1 MAFEG
6 LSDKLNGVFKRLR
19 GKGRLTEADVRE
31 GMREVRLAL
40 LEADVSYKVVK
51 DFVADVTE
59 KCIGTD
65 VLDSLTPAQQIV
77 KIVNQE
83 LTALMGGSNAKLT
96 TASKGPTVVMMVGLQ
111 GAGKTTNGAKL
122 AGLMRRQFGRRPLLV
137 ACDVYR
143 PAAINQLQVVGKQ
156 LDIPV
161 FEEGAG
167 ESEADGFGLSG
178 ESAALGEGDD
188 VITVFGLEKGK
199 RLLEVEDQGFVGEV
213 FFDGAAIDGDFAF
226 ASAHVNAG
234 DGGFAT
240 AGSVVFFVSHYHLLL
255 IC

>member
-1 MAFEG
+1 MLFNYGFAFLASKTPEHCLGLWDVRRKRLTLGELRSAAGGFETVFLTFLGTSVAGQHAGGFEG
-6 LSDKLNGVFKRLR
+6 
-19 GKGRLTEADVRE
+19 
-31 GMREVRLAL
+31 
-40 LEADVSYKVVK
+40 
-51 DFVADVTE
+51 
-59 KCIGTD
+59 
-65 VLDSLTPAQQIV
+65 
-77 KIVNQE
+77 
-83 LTALMGGSNAKLT
+83 
-96 TASKGPTVVMMVGLQ
+96 
-111 GAGKTTNGAKL
+111 
-122 AGLMRRQFGRRPLLV
+122 
-137 ACDVYR
+137 
-143 PAAINQLQVVGKQ
+143 AAIFFG
-156 LDIPV
+156 

-213 FFDGAAIDGDFAF
+213 FLDGAAIDGDFAF